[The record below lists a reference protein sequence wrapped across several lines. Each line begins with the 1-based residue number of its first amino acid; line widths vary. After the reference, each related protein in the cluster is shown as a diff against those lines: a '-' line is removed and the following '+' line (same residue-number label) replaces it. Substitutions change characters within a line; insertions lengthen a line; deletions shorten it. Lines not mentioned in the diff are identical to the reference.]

1 MGFTGGVKVFIE
13 YLRKSWGSGCCP
25 VGCTAIPRHLH
36 DKTYR
41 KHCLNIEKSGYC
53 RLEQAS
59 PTREVVKSWDILDPA
74 EYRSR
79 AGGDTA

>member
-1 MGFTGGVKVFIE
+1 MVMGFTGGVKVFIE

-53 RLEQAS
+53 RV
-59 PTREVVKSWDILDPA
+59 TG
-74 EYRSR
+74 
-79 AGGDTA
+79 AGQPHKRGGGVLGHPRPC